1 MAVPVLAR
9 RAIGRAAR
17 LRASILERPLPE
29 EFRAPLRGASAIEI
43 GGPSHNFRGDGP
55 LPAYELLASMDGCD
69 FSERTVWSG
78 ERGARYEVE
87 GRERGRMYYVDAVE
101 LAGVPDQAYDVLL
114 ASHVIEHI
122 ANPLRALDTW
132 RRVVRPGG
140 HLLVV
145 APHKERTFDR
155 RRPTTPL
162 EHMAEDYERGV
173 GEDDM
178 THLDEVLELHDLSKD
193 LGAGG
198 RRAFE
203 SRTRENPANRAMH
216 QHVFTTP
223 SFAALIDRAGL
234 DIRAVASRRPHDIF
248 VLARV
253 PAGGERPDNSAA
265 LDPRA
270 EHFRESPFKAD
281 RAAA

>member
-17 LRASILERPLPE
+17 LRASILERPLPD
-29 EFRAPLRGASAIEI
+29 EFLAPLRGASAIEV
-43 GGPSHNFRGDGP
+43 GGPSGNFRSDGP
-55 LPAYELLASMDGCD
+55 LPAYELLSTIDGCD
-69 FSERTVWSG
+69 FSEETVWSG

-87 GRERGRMYYVDAVE
+87 GRERGRMFYVDAVE
-101 LAGVPDQAYDVLL
+101 LEGVPDEAYDVLL

-132 RRVVRPGG
+132 RRVVKPGG
-140 HLLVV
+140 HLLIV

-162 EHMAEDYERGV
+162 EHMVEDYRSGTP
-173 GEDDM
+173 EDDM
-178 THLDEVLELHDLSKD
+178 THLGEILSLHDLSKD
-193 LGAGG
+193 PGAGG
-198 RRAFE
+198 REEFE
-203 SRTRENPANRAMH
+203 ARCRENPTNRAMH

-223 SFAALIDRAGL
+223 SFAALVDRAGL
-234 DIRAVASRRPHDIF
+234 DIGGVAARRAHDIF

-253 PAGGERPDNSAA
+253 PLEGERPDNTAA
-265 LDPRA
+265 LEPGA
-270 EHFRESPFKAD
+270 EHFRDSPFKTD
-281 RAAA
+281 RL

>member
-9 RAIGRAAR
+9 RAIGRVARVRAR
-17 LRASILERPLPE
+17 LHERPLPE
-29 EFRAPLRGASAIEI
+29 VFAEPLRGAAGIEV
-43 GGPSHNFRGDGP
+43 GGPSHVFRGGGP
-55 LPAYELLASMDGCD
+55 LPAYELLGSIDGCD

-87 GRERGRMYYVDAVE
+87 GRDRGRMFYVDAVE
-101 LAGVPDQAYDVLL
+101 LAGVPDGAYDVLL

-122 ANPLRALDTW
+122 ANPLRALDAW

-140 HLLVV
+140 HLLLV

-162 EHMAEDYERGV
+162 AHMVEDYERGTT
-173 GEDDM
+173 EDDL
-178 THLDEVLELHDLSKD
+178 THVHEVLSLHDLSRD

-198 RRAFE
+198 REEFE
-203 SRTRENPANRAMH
+203 RRTRANPENRAMH

-234 DIRAVASRRPHDIF
+234 GIRAVAARRAHDIF

-253 PAGGERPDNSAA
+253 PLDGERPDNAAA
-265 LDPRA
+265 LDPAA
-270 EHFRESPFKAD
+270 EHFRTSPFKAD
-281 RAAA
+281 R